1 MARFRKGEE
10 VYYVNSQN
18 KVLRGV
24 IQKVTKLKEDVRYLF
39 SNGQTAM
46 ADDVYDIGSDG
57 AVNKEMLAIGISIT
71 ESRKIEILFWRSY
84 DRAQGVTPYERGF
97 RNFVN
102 GKSTMKYNMLP

>member
-1 MARFRKGEE
+1 MARFRKGDE

-24 IQKVTKLKEDVRYLF
+24 IQKDIRYLF

-46 ADDVYDIGSDG
+46 DDDVYFIKSDG
-57 AVNKEMLAIGISIT
+57 AVNKEMLLIGIPES

-84 DRAQGVTPYERGF
+84 DRVYGVTPYERGF